1 MSAHQRQGVTFW
13 NSSYVDQFYQEGV
26 PSRKG
31 SFVKKERSTP
41 QRLVVNAK
49 SMASTK
55 GLTPAAPRRQYGHGS
70 HNSGHTAPRSQV
82 KNRKVSEKPAAKKDT
97 DKPAKPV
104 DQRVI
109 QLAPPPKVNPW
120 GTSVKIPSTTTRCQ
134 ELDVAEFPLFKT
146 TKAKLSPPIRKVVKV
161 DGTQGADPE
170 PLRESAQ
177 TPDFE
182 LLKRS
187 FDLLTADMLKTDVLM
202 MDMVNI
208 DMLMTYVDK
217 ADMLKTDTLMTDV
230 DMVDVS
236 QVDVDM
242 ADVDMVDVDMVD
254 VSHVDVDM
262 VDVNQVDVDMADVDM
277 VDADEEKPVLAAPSQ
292 ESVDAQP
299 ESVTDV
305 SDKPA
310 EPVKQEIIQLEV
322 EVHSD
327 QGPEPKPAEKSS
339 VEPEDKSSLVEP
351 AEDSSAVKP
360 AEESSLVEP
369 AEESSPVEPAE
380 ESSPVEP
387 AEESSLV
394 EPAEESSLV
403 EPAEESSVVKPAEE
417 SSLVEPAEESSQVD
431 PAEESSLV
439 DPAEESSVVEP
450 AEESSAV
457 KPAEE
462 SSLVESAEESSLV
475 KPEQEAEPK
484 PVCKSPEK
492 SATESKT
499 NKNKKNKTK
508 KQGKKDGG
516 GKVNQEKKQNLEAQ
530 QKENMQQEAESVHP
544 SSHEEEAQDP
554 STKKKKL
561 SFRKR
566 FCRFFLCC
574 FRPQTEP

>member
-55 GLTPAAPRRQYGHGS
+55 ELTPAAPRRQYGHGS

-82 KNRKVSEKPAAKKDT
+82 INRKVSEKPAAKKDT

-104 DQRVI
+104 KQRVI

-134 ELDVAEFPLFKT
+134 ELDVAEFPRLKT
-146 TKAKLSPPIRKVVKV
+146 TNSKLSPPIRKVVKV
-161 DGTQGADPE
+161 DGSQGADPE

-187 FDLLTADMLKTDVLM
+187 FDLLSADMLKTDVLM

-254 VSHVDVDM
+254 VRQVYMDMADVDMVDVSHVDVDM
-262 VDVNQVDVDMADVDM
+262 VDVSHVDVDMVDVSHVDADMADVDM
-277 VDADEEKPVLAAPSQ
+277 VDVSHVDVDMVDVSHVDVDMVDVSRVDMDMADVGMVDVSQVDVDMVDAAPSQ
-292 ESVDAQP
+292 EPVDAQP

-322 EVHSD
+322 EVHSV

-339 VEPEDKSSLVEP
+339 VEH
-351 AEDSSAVKP
+351 
-360 AEESSLVEP
+360 EEK
-369 AEESSPVEPAE
+369 
-380 ESSPVEP
+380 
-387 AEESSLV
+387 
-394 EPAEESSLV
+394 SSLV
-403 EPAEESSVVKPAEE
+403 EPAEESSVVKPAED
-417 SSLVEPAEESSQVD
+417 SSAVEPAEESSV
-431 PAEESSLV
+431 
-439 DPAEESSVVEP
+439 
-450 AEESSAV
+450 V
-457 KPAEE
+457 KPAED
-462 SSLVESAEESSLV
+462 SSLV
-475 KPEQEAEPK
+475 KPAEKSSVVKPEQESEPK

-508 KQGKKDGG
+508 KQGKKDG

-566 FCRFFLCC
+566 FCRFFSCC